1 MAERV
6 FSNVVRNPIFR
17 PSRVRLRHQ
26 QLLVRRAHHGCLRT
40 LYRGEECLNDVQIN
54 ALLAFDAR
62 RYLIRAKERI
72 EKFNSFCCN
81 VQSIFADIAFTH
93 AKTRLGAQFSP
104 AIERAQSSQ
113 YKEAAEDL
121 RRSKWCRKH
130 EQVCRADTRAMEE
143 GCPTA
148 AVSGSRKVG
157 ESWLP
162 ADSLTCVPATTTVM
176 ERSEGRSRC
185 AYDSRLGYRAIGV
198 GYNLDDKSDE
208 RMREIATI
216 LADYDKLYS
225 GEACLNDLQINTLL
239 ALDARRFLLRA
250 GESVKALDNFCC
262 NVQAVFA
269 DIAFTHSKSRLG
281 AQFDPTIQK
290 ASSFQ
295 WREAAEELRQSK
307 WCRKNKDA
315 CTVDT
320 QQLEEGCSSVGDN
333 AVYVSLGC
341 PVLDHFLRGGLRAC
355 QVTELVGEAASG
367 KTQLCLQLAL
377 AVQAPVSTPSQAPA
391 QPLLA
396 SSGSPNAS
404 RGAALYIY
412 TDGRFPTKRLFQ
424 LANSS
429 RFQNLLES
437 NSPGAVNSNGV
448 QTCDTIRSTGDYKPA
463 ININQGSDRG
473 HPCDHVFIKE
483 IPTVQELTQ
492 CLEGELHV
500 ELVRARAHPIR
511 LLIIDSIASLFRS
524 EFDNS
529 RDDMC
534 QRTTMLFRI
543 ASALKHLA
551 DR

>member
-26 QLLVRRAHHGCLRT
+26 QLLVRCVRTNARSSSSIAIPSSLMARSSGLVALGLLALFLLAVPFARASWLPADSLTCVPATSTVMERSEGRSRCAYDSRLGYRAIGVGYNLDDKSDERMREIAT
-40 LYRGEECLNDVQIN
+40 IVADFDKLYRGEECLNDVQIN

-333 AVYVSLGC
+333 AVSAF
-341 PVLDHFLRGGLRAC
+341 LDRLRGFM
-355 QVTELVGEAASG
+355 AA
-367 KTQLCLQLAL
+367 
-377 AVQAPVSTPSQAPA
+377 
-391 QPLLA
+391 
-396 SSGSPNAS
+396 
-404 RGAALYIY
+404 
-412 TDGRFPTKRLFQ
+412 
-424 LANSS
+424 
-429 RFQNLLES
+429 
-437 NSPGAVNSNGV
+437 
-448 QTCDTIRSTGDYKPA
+448 
-463 ININQGSDRG
+463 
-473 HPCDHVFIKE
+473 
-483 IPTVQELTQ
+483 
-492 CLEGELHV
+492 
-500 ELVRARAHPIR
+500 
-511 LLIIDSIASLFRS
+511 
-524 EFDNS
+524 
-529 RDDMC
+529 
-534 QRTTMLFRI
+534 
-543 ASALKHLA
+543 
-551 DR
+551 